1 MKKLIVIAGP
11 CVVESAELLKITASK
26 LIELSNKY
34 NFDLIFKSSY
44 KKANRTS
51 SQSFV
56 GIGDE
61 LALSFLRM
69 IKDTFKI
76 SVITDIHTPQEAEIA
91 SQYVDILQIPAFLC
105 RQTDLLQAAAKTGL
119 KINIKKGQFLP
130 PDKIKGA
137 IDKVTSAGNNQI
149 MITERGTFFGYND
162 LVVDFRSIPIMKK
175 FGYPVIFDA
184 THSLQQPS
192 IGLES
197 GGRKEFLKDLTR
209 AAIAIG
215 VDGIFFETHPEP
227 EIAKSDSATQI
238 KLDEVEEY
246 IKETILLFEFV
257 SSHIIDNREK

>member
-11 CVVESAELLKITASK
+11 CVVESAELLKVTASK
-26 LIELSNKY
+26 LIELRDKY
-34 NFDLIFKSSY
+34 NFELIFKSSY
-44 KKANRTS
+44 RKANRTS
-51 SQSFV
+51 SNSFE

-61 LALSFLRM
+61 KALSYLKM
-69 IKDTFKI
+69 IKDEFNVP
-76 SVITDIHTPQEAEIA
+76 VITDIHTPEEARIA

-149 MITERGTFFGYND
+149 MISERGSFFGYND

-192 IGLES
+192 IGEES
-197 GGRKEFLKDLTR
+197 GGRKEFVRDLTR

-227 EIAKSDSATQI
+227 EIAKSDAATQI
-238 KLDEVEEY
+238 KLDNVEVY
-246 IKETILLFEFV
+246 IKEATMLYEFV
-257 SSHIIDNREK
+257 SNNI

>member
-11 CVVESAELLKITASK
+11 CVVESAELLKITALK
-26 LIELSNKY
+26 LIELSNRY
-34 NFDLIFKSSY
+34 NFELIFKSSY
-44 KKANRTS
+44 RKANRTS

-61 LALSFLRM
+61 KALSYLRM
-69 IKDTFKI
+69 VKDEYKVP
-76 SVITDIHTPQEAEIA
+76 VITDIHTPQEAEIA
-91 SQYVDILQIPAFLC
+91 RQYVDVLQIPAFLC

-209 AAIAIG
+209 AAIAVG

-227 EIAKSDSATQI
+227 EIAKSDAATQI
-238 KLDEVEEY
+238 KLDMVEDY
-246 IKETILLFEFV
+246 IKEVKMLYEFV
-257 SSHIIDNREK
+257 SSHI